1 MDIPKSTVKEPLN
14 FLQWVFNPNNFEC
27 YRYNYLSGFEVQPD
41 VEIDYKNG
49 TVSYWNCVG
58 DGNNAPVYYEEKI
71 DFKTKI
77 PKLLNRELNVFTQ
90 NLKSALNEIAFS
102 NNLPTQFLLHLNRI
116 ISDIEHNDS
125 IRYLLLAVIFYCFT
139 NVLYAQEVRLL
150 FAGDAMQHQKQI
162 DNAYR
167 NGEYDYSSYFRY
179 LKNEIAKADLA
190 IVNLEGPLGGKP
202 YKGYPQFS
210 MPDAFAIALKDAGFS
225 VFLTAN
231 NHAADCYSR
240 GINRTIDVLD
250 SLGITHTGTFK
261 NASERE
267 MNYPLIMEK
276 NAIRIAFL
284 NYTYDTNGINPSAP
298 CIVNLIDTILIKEDI
313 QKAQRM
319 SPDILI
325 AVMHWGQEYKLN
337 PNTSQE
343 QLAQFLIAQ
352 GVDLII
358 GSHPHVVEPSQIIT
372 DSVNNSKHLVV
383 YSLGN
388 FVSGMSAANTDGG
401 QMISVTLK
409 KTWGKAQI
417 ASCGYYLLYTQQK
430 IAGNKIDFT
439 LIPVTM
445 AEKSGMTE
453 QDTHSIKLD
462 DITYGTMMRFAND
475 ARNLFGQ
482 KNVEVNEFRFP
493 DEKLH
498 DNDFLKFLPIKFA
511 Y

>member
-1 MDIPKSTVKEPLN
+1 MFKN
-14 FLQWVFNPNNFEC
+14 FN
-27 YRYNYLSGFEVQPD
+27 
-41 VEIDYKNG
+41 
-49 TVSYWNCVG
+49 
-58 DGNNAPVYYEEKI
+58 
-71 DFKTKI
+71 
-77 PKLLNRELNVFTQ
+77 
-90 NLKSALNEIAFS
+90 
-102 NNLPTQFLLHLNRI
+102 
-116 ISDIEHNDS
+116 
-125 IRYLLLAVIFYCFT
+125 LLLIIIFYCFT

-150 FAGDAMQHQKQI
+150 FAGDAMQHKRQI

-179 LKNEIAKADLA
+179 LKNEIGKADLA

-210 MPDAFAIALKDAGFS
+210 MPDAFAAALKDAGFS

-240 GINRTIDVLD
+240 GINRTINVLD

-267 MNYPLIMEK
+267 LNYPLIVERK
-276 NAIRIAFL
+276 GIRMAFL
-284 NYTYDTNGINPSAP
+284 NYTYDTNGINPDAP
-298 CIVNLIDTILIKEDI
+298 CIVNLIDTTLIKEDI
-313 QKAQRM
+313 QKALRM
-319 SPDILI
+319 NPDVLI
-325 AVMHWGQEYKLN
+325 AVMHWGQEYKLD

-343 QLAQFLIAQ
+343 QLAQFLIDQ

-358 GSHPHVVEPSQIIT
+358 GSHPHVVEPSEIVT
-372 DSVNNSKHLVV
+372 DPVNNYTHLVV

-417 ASCGYYLLYTQQK
+417 NSCEYHLLYTQQK
-430 IAGNKIDFT
+430 KTDNKIDFT

-445 AEKSGMTE
+445 AEKSGMPA
-453 QDTHSIKLD
+453 QDANRIKLD
-462 DITYGTMMRFAND
+462 DITYGKMMRFANR
-475 ARNLFGQ
+475 ARSLFKQYNIG
-482 KNVEVNEFRFP
+482 VDEFQFK
-493 DEKLH
+493 DEKP
-498 DNDFLKFLPIKFA
+498 DNVFLKFLPVRFA